1 MKHKQLAMKFV
12 LHYSKLS
19 EYFASNLLNSYYS
32 ILIENINI
40 CAHVGESFDL
50 ITLILQNND
59 KKKE

>member
-1 MKHKQLAMKFV
+1 MKFV

-19 EYFASNLLNSYYS
+19 EYFATNLLNSYYS

-59 KKKE
+59 KKRE